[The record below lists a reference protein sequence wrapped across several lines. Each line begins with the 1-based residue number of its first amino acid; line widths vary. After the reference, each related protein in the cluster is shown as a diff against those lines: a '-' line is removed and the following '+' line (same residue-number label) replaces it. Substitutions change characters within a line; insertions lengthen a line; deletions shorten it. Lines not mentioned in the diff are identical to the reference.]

1 MYCILQY
8 KISRRHD
15 HRTRSHDAKIDRALR
30 AGVLEDVSPHSFRGA
45 GITLYL
51 ESGGSLE
58 HAQAIADHAS
68 PRTTKLYDRTGDQL
82 SLDEIERIPSL

>member
-1 MYCILQY
+1 M
-8 KISRRHD
+8 SRV
-15 HRTRSHDAKIDRALR
+15 DAWEMIKRWALR
-30 AGVLEDVSPHSFRGA
+30 AGILEDISPHSFRGT

-68 PRTTKLYDRTGDQL
+68 PRTTKLYDRSGDQL
-82 SLDEIERIPSL
+82 SLDEIERIPSH